1 MPKEL
6 SSEDFEAVRGKIGA
20 AAAALYVA
28 GGVGAIT
35 IRDIART
42 LGRSPMGLYRYF
54 ADRDEILA
62 FVRARAFDQFADRL
76 EAAFA
81 SGGDTFARARAVGRA
96 YLDFALENPGA
107 YRLMF
112 DLDPP
117 DEAKHPDLRRAGK
130 RAGETVTR
138 HVKDLVAAGV
148 VHGDPKLIGNALW
161 AASHGVIVLHLAGRL
176 PAGMNVEDLYFETM
190 RLTFRG
196 ARTRPTLSSRPSSR
210 SERRAGTHR
219 ASGAMGPGSRAAG
232 AALARDDS

>member
-1 MPKEL
+1 MPREL
-6 SSEDFEAVRGKIGA
+6 SEEDFEAVRAKIGA
-20 AAAALYVA
+20 AAVALYAA

-35 IRDIART
+35 IRDIAKK

-54 ADRDEILA
+54 VDREEILA
-62 FVRARAFDQFADRL
+62 FVRAEAFDRFSDAL
-76 EAAFA
+76 ETAFA
-81 SGGDTFARARAVGRA
+81 SGSDAFARARAVGRA
-96 YLDFALENPGA
+96 YFDFALKHPNA

-148 VHGDPKLIGNALW
+148 VHGDPLVIGNALW

-176 PAGMNVEDLYFETM
+176 PAGMQVEDLYFETM

-196 ARTRPTLSSRPSSR
+196 ARTPPRHSPS
-210 SERRAGTHR
+210 
-219 ASGAMGPGSRAAG
+219 
-232 AALARDDS
+232 

>member
-1 MPKEL
+1 MPAAL
-6 SSEDFEAVRGKIGA
+6 TTDDFEAVRARIGA
-20 AAAALYVA
+20 AAASLFAA

-54 ADRDEILA
+54 ADREEILA
-62 FVRARAFDQFADRL
+62 FVRAEAFDRFADAL
-76 EAAFA
+76 ETAFA
-81 SGGDTFARARAVGRA
+81 SGGDAFARARAVGRA
-96 YLDFALENPGA
+96 YLDFALQNPNA

-117 DEAKHPDLRRAGK
+117 DEAKHPELRRAAR

-138 HVKDLVAAGV
+138 HVKDLVAAGI
-148 VHGDPKLIGNALW
+148 VHGDPLVVGNALW

-176 PAGMNVEDLYFETM
+176 PPGMSVEELYFETM

-196 ARTRPTLSSRPSSR
+196 ARTRPTHSPSQP
-210 SERRAGTHR
+210 ET
-219 ASGAMGPGSRAAG
+219 
-232 AALARDDS
+232 

>member
-1 MPKEL
+1 MPREL
-6 SSEDFEAVRGKIGA
+6 SSEDFEAVRARIGA
-20 AAAALYVA
+20 AATALYAA

-35 IRDIART
+35 IRDIARK

-54 ADRDEILA
+54 ADREEMLA
-62 FVRARAFDQFADRL
+62 FIRADAFDRFADAL

-81 SGGDTFARARAVGRA
+81 GGADPFARARAVGRA
-96 YLDFALENPGA
+96 YFDFALAHPHA

-117 DEAKHPDLRRAGK
+117 DEARHPDLRRAGR

-138 HVKDLVAAGV
+138 HVKDLVAAGI
-148 VHGDPKLIGNALW
+148 VHGDPLVIGNALW

-176 PAGMNVEDLYFETM
+176 PAGMKVEDLYFETM

-196 ARTRPTLSSRPSSR
+196 ARTPPTRSARPPAKSQPSS
-210 SERRAGTHR
+210 
-219 ASGAMGPGSRAAG
+219 
-232 AALARDDS
+232 

>member
-6 SSEDFEAVRGKIGA
+6 SSEDFEAVRARIGA
-20 AAAALYVA
+20 AASALYAA

-35 IRDIART
+35 MRDIART

-62 FVRARAFDQFADRL
+62 FVRADAFNRFADAL

-81 SGGDTFARARAVGRA
+81 SGGDAFARARAVGRA
-96 YLDFALENPGA
+96 YLDFALQNPNA

-112 DLDPP
+112 DMSPP
-117 DEAKHPDLRRAGK
+117 DEARHLELRRAGA
-130 RAGETVTR
+130 RAGETITR
-138 HVKDLVAAGV
+138 HVKDLAAAGI
-148 VHGDPKLIGNALW
+148 VHGNPRLIGNALW

-176 PAGMNVEDLYFETM
+176 PQGMDVYDLYFETM

-196 ARTRPTLSSRPSSR
+196 ARTPATRASKSSRKPI
-210 SERRAGTHR
+210 RATVH
-219 ASGAMGPGSRAAG
+219 S
-232 AALARDDS
+232 

>member
-6 SSEDFEAVRGKIGA
+6 STADFAATRARIGA
-20 AAAALYVA
+20 AATALYA
-28 GGVGAIT
+28 AKGESAIT
-35 IRDIART
+35 IRDIAAK

-62 FVRARAFDQFADRL
+62 FVRADAFDRFSDQL

-81 SGGDTFARARAVGRA
+81 SGGDAFARARAVGRA
-96 YLDFALENPGA
+96 YLDFALKNPNA

-112 DLDPP
+112 DLSPP
-117 DEAKHPDLRRAGK
+117 DEAKHPELRRAGK

-138 HVKDLVAAGV
+138 HVRDLAAAGIV
-148 VHGDPKLIGNALW
+148 EGDPRIIGNALW

-196 ARTRPTLSSRPSSR
+196 ARTPSTR
-210 SERRAGTHR
+210 AKAARRK
-219 ASGAMGPGSRAAG
+219 AS
-232 AALARDDS
+232 